1 VMDKC
6 GLMFQEEVTHKGVLV
21 AWYAIDRADWQ
32 ASQAKASQSVAR
44 RIARSTGRA
53 LRLSR

>member
-1 VMDKC
+1 MDKC

>member
-1 VMDKC
+1 MDKC
-6 GLMFQEEVTHKGVLV
+6 GLVFQEEITHQGVLV

-32 ASQAKASQSVAR
+32 VSQAKASQEVAR
-44 RIARSTGRA
+44 RIARSAGRA